1 MLPDG
6 IIKNDEFLMTTRIQL
21 LPHLRI
27 HHRLGPS
34 APLPPASAARPMPR
48 RRLLDIDSVD
58 VEIVRV
64 TLLPVQ
70 LDVLGSSNCFLSAR
84 RGQQLR

>member
-1 MLPDG
+1 
-6 IIKNDEFLMTTRIQL
+6 
-21 LPHLRI
+21 
-27 HHRLGPS
+27 
-34 APLPPASAARPMPR
+34 MPR